1 MKSIQSFINFPGQCK
16 RKAQRA
22 ENLLFS
28 LLPINI
34 PNNHSLYFICI
45 LMCVSFSLSMLLSV
59 RGEGEVKKNSNIL
72 CDRNCKLCC
81 WDMKLQV
88 LTDYHTVTDMP
99 WCIAGQVNSFY
110 PTALQVTQETENLM
124 IQQIT
129 GLTAQQA
136 PPIPIKTQEIMELQ
150 ARVNKTSEKAL
161 LMEGAKNTPTE
172 EPNKKVA
179 KDYDTDSTDR
189 YLRYFHSSLLLIIN
203 LYGHKIFSSILQKS
217 ILPLINQPKP
227 H

>member
-1 MKSIQSFINFPGQCK
+1 MKSIQSFINFPGQFK
-16 RKAQRA
+16 RQAQGA

-28 LLPINI
+28 FMPINI

-45 LMCVSFSLSMLLSV
+45 LMCVSCSLSMLLSV

-72 CDRNCKLCC
+72 CDRNCQLCC
-81 WDMKLQV
+81 WDMKIQV

-110 PTALQVTQETENLM
+110 PTALQVTQETDNLM

-129 GLTAQQA
+129 GQTAQQA
-136 PPIPIKTQEIMELQ
+136 PPIPINTQEIMELQ
-150 ARVNKTSEKAL
+150 ARVNRTSEKAL

-172 EPNKKVA
+172 KPNKKVA
-179 KDYDTDSTDR
+179 KDYDSDSTDR
-189 YLRYFHSSLLLIIN
+189 YLRYIFILLFCLSLIYMVTKYFHRSFRKV
-203 LYGHKIFSSILQKS
+203 YCH
-217 ILPLINQPKP
+217 
-227 H
+227 